1 MKKLLLLLL
10 FIPLLSIG
18 QNDERL
24 EGLDKVLEKALKS
37 FNQTG
42 FAISV
47 VENDKVIYSK
57 GFGYRDYEK
66 KLKVD
71 SNTLFAIGSC
81 TKAFTSSVIGLL
93 NNKGKL
99 NFDDSPIDYV
109 DELRFNN
116 PQLNEII
123 TIRDLMTHK
132 TGIPRHD
139 LSWYFFPTFSKDS
152 LVSRIQYHE
161 PVTTVRNKF
170 YYNNFMFM
178 LQGVVAERI
187 TNKSWEENV
196 RESIFKPLGMERSNI
211 SIAEM
216 EQAEN
221 AAIGYLEDYE
231 KTDYYKIAGMSPAGS
246 INSSVN
252 DMSKWLITWLNDG
265 KYNDKE
271 ILPQA
276 YIEEAISS
284 QNVMVPNLPSVENPG
299 LHLANYGFGWMIT
312 SYKGHY
318 RVQHGGN
325 IDGFS
330 ASTSFMPSDN
340 IGIVVLANQDRSIIP
355 SIVQNII
362 YDRML
367 ELDETDWIK
376 KGLDQIKEAKKNQKE
391 VEKNRISNRKEGTN
405 PSHPIEDY
413 VGNYINLGYGTVEIT
428 TKNDSLFLTS
438 PYRKLWLSHYHYD
451 TFLPY
456 ELNDGKVDMEASY
469 DNFLITFYNNNQGEI
484 SRIESQFEQSIEN
497 PIVFDKKLKELE
509 VEKGNLEKYVGNYK
523 FNSNSGCKTYLKDD
537 ILYVFVPGQP
547 EYELYPIEEHVF
559 AFKILDGYKVEFKVN
574 NKGKVTEISF
584 IQPNGTFNAKR
595 ED

>member
-1 MKKLLLLLL
+1 MKKLILLLL

-152 LVSRIQYHE
+152 LVSRIQYHKS
-161 PVTTVRNKF
+161 VTTVRNKF

-413 VGNYINLGYGTVEIT
+413 VGNYINLGYGSVEIT

>member
-1 MKKLLLLLL
+1 MKKLILLLL